1 MNPTSSTIGEGTR
14 IFHFL
19 IDTILIF
26 ILSYFMYKWYNF
38 YAFYGYFTPYRYGYF
53 FFVTTFLYTLFF
65 ELLFLQTPAKM
76 LTGTKVVSLSGARP
90 NLWQFLVRAIIRTTI
105 ISMFGLAWNDKPLHD
120 TFSST
125 ILMNK
130 KA

>member
-1 MNPTSSTIGEGTR
+1 
-14 IFHFL
+14 
-19 IDTILIF
+19 
-26 ILSYFMYKWYNF
+26 
-38 YAFYGYFTPYRYGYF
+38 
-53 FFVTTFLYTLFF
+53 
-65 ELLFLQTPAKM
+65 M